1 MAVNFSS
8 LGINSE
14 LENILKKN
22 GITQPSPVQEQA
34 IPVLLTGKD
43 VIAQAQ
49 TGTGK
54 TLAFLLPILESTEKN
69 ISFVQALIIT
79 PTRELALQITTEVKK
94 LIPDKT
100 INILAAYGGQDIDR
114 QIKKLKGNVHIVVG
128 TPGRLLDHLRRR
140 SINLKQ
146 IKMLVLD
153 EADRMLDMGFSND
166 IEQIIRQTSKEHQT
180 MLFSATMPKAVRLL
194 ASKFL
199 CDPVQINV
207 QSKNITLEKINQIVI
222 ETTDR
227 AKFDVLCKAID
238 EDNPFMAIIFCRTKR
253 RVSMLN
259 NNLQS
264 RGYNTDE
271 IHGDITQSNREKV
284 MRSFRKTDIQF
295 LVATDVAAR
304 GLDIEGITHIY
315 NYDIPEDAESYIH
328 RIGRTGRAGQ
338 SGVAVTFATPRD
350 REALDMIE
358 KGINLRITK
367 RRVKIEDKPAFRN
380 SSEII
385 RKSIP
390 KELNSSKNPRRKF
403 GKDFAA
409 KNVSYSKKPSN
420 KQEPTARG
428 NVGGVEKA
436 SDKDLHTSKSSRRN
450 FGKPSPGKNL
460 SRSKPSR
467 PKTGKR
473 PANKKSI

>member
-1 MAVNFSS
+1 MTVSFSS

-34 IPVLLTGKD
+34 IPVVLTGKD

-54 TLAFLLPILESTEKN
+54 TLAFLLPILESIEKN

-94 LIPDKT
+94 LVPDKT

-114 QIKKLKGNVHIVVG
+114 QIKKLKGNIHIVVG
-128 TPGRLLDHLRRR
+128 TPGRLLDHIRRR

-146 IKMLVLD
+146 IKILVLD
-153 EADRMLDMGFSND
+153 EADRMLDMGFSKD
-166 IEQIIRQTSKEHQT
+166 IEHIIRETSKEHQT

-199 CDPVQINV
+199 SDPVQINV
-207 QSKNITLEKINQIVI
+207 QSKNITLEKINQTVI

-227 AKFDVLCKAID
+227 AKFDVLCKVID
-238 EDNPFMAIIFCRTKR
+238 EDKPFMAIIFCRTKR

-271 IHGDITQSNREKV
+271 LHGDITQSNREKV
-284 MRSFRKTDIQF
+284 MKSFRKTDIQF

-315 NYDIPEDAESYIH
+315 NFDIPEDAESYIH

-338 SGVAVTFATPRD
+338 SGVATTFATPRD
-350 REALDMIE
+350 RESLNMIE
-358 KGINLRITK
+358 KGINLSIAK
-367 RRVKIEDKPAFRN
+367 RRVKIEDKAASRD
-380 SSEII
+380 SSEPI
-385 RKSIP
+385 RNLTS
-390 KELNSSKNPRRKF
+390 KEFNLSRNAKRRSSKSSPPKN
-403 GKDFAA
+403 A
-409 KNVSYSKKPSN
+409 KYSKTPSN
-420 KQEPTARG
+420 KQESADRG
-428 NVGGVEKA
+428 NVGRRSSG
-436 SDKDLHTSKSSRRN
+436 KSSLGR
-450 FGKPSPGKNL
+450 KPNSTNAPK
-460 SRSKPSR
+460 SRA
-467 PKTGKR
+467 GKR
-473 PANKKSI
+473 QTKKGF